1 MSNQPA
7 EIGQQLFST
16 DLRNLSASNLITLSR
31 KISKAADEI
40 RQNHPE
46 LISVRIAVTGTSNIQ
61 FFTAVLKPFLFA
73 SGLNPDIFEGQYA
86 GLDGEI
92 RDENSS
98 LYRFNPDIVIA
109 VTGYRDIHEFPDFL
123 SPAAEVDKLADEK
136 TDEILSVWEK
146 FHQHCNAKVY
156 LTNYAVSNRHIL
168 GAMEANLSSSPDQFI
183 RLINHKLLM
192 QKPGFMQII
201 DQESIAADYGKDRW
215 FDDSAWFISKQ
226 PFALEALPFFCYA
239 LARQIASGLG
249 KLKKCLV
256 VDLDN
261 TLWGG
266 VIGDDGLEGI
276 NLDPNNAV
284 GEAYLDFQKTLRK
297 FKERGV
303 LLSVCS
309 KNEEQTALKVF
320 SEHPQMILTKN
331 DFAAFIAN
339 WDDKATN
346 LRKIAEQ
353 LNIGLD
359 SMVFFDDNPAE
370 RQLIRTTL
378 PMVEVIEVPEDP
390 AAFSLALTRAHCF
403 DWEQLTPEDLRR
415 TESIRSNQEREALS
429 ASLDYAGYLKAL
441 QMIWSAAI
449 VSPQEVMRF
458 TQLINKTNQFNLRT
472 RRYSES
478 EIAELAA
485 DPNSLLLRVT
495 LKDKFS
501 DYGIISALI
510 LKKDLRNRSLFIDTW
525 VMSCRVFQRRLEY
538 EVMNWLVNY
547 AGDHDIQK
555 IIGEY
560 IPTGRNKLVENFYPE
575 TGFQLTEQ
583 VGDTRIYQ
591 LMINDYVPCETWFL
605 KEITT
610 ENE

>member
-1 MSNQPA
+1 MNNQPA
-7 EIGQQLFST
+7 KIGQQLFSA
-16 DLRNLSASNLITLSR
+16 DLRNLSASNLLTLSR

-40 RQNHPE
+40 RQNHPD

-73 SGLNPDIFEGQYA
+73 SGLNAEIFEGQYA
-86 GLDGEI
+86 GLDSEI

-98 LYRFNPDIVIA
+98 LYRFNPDVVIA
-109 VTGYRDIHEFPDFL
+109 ITGYRDIHEFPDFL
-123 SPAAEVDKLADEK
+123 SPADEVDKLADIK
-136 TDEILSVWEK
+136 TDEILSLWEK
-146 FHQHCNAKVY
+146 FHQHSNAKVY

-168 GAMEANLSSSPDQFI
+168 GAMEANLPSAPDQFI
-183 RLINHKLLM
+183 RLVNHKILM
-192 QKPGFMQII
+192 QKPDFMQMI
-201 DQESIAADYGKDRW
+201 DQESIASDYGKDRW

-239 LARQIASGLG
+239 LARQIASSLG

-256 VDLDN
+256 IDLDN

-303 LLSVCS
+303 LLCVCS
-309 KNEEQTALKVF
+309 KNEEQTALRVF

-346 LRKIAEQ
+346 LRKIADQ

-359 SMVFFDDNPAE
+359 SIVFFDDNPAE
-370 RQLIRTTL
+370 RQLIRTTF
-378 PMVEVIEVPEDP
+378 PMVEVIEVPGDP
-390 AAFSLALTRAHCF
+390 AEFSLALTRAHCF
-403 DWEQLTPEDLRR
+403 DWEQLTTEDLGR
-415 TESIRSNQEREALS
+415 TQSILSNQEREALS
-429 ASLDYAGYLKAL
+429 ESLDYAGYLKAL

-449 VSPQEVMRF
+449 VSPQEVTRF

-485 DPNSLLLRVT
+485 DPNSLLMRVT

-510 LKKDLRNRSLFIDTW
+510 LKRDIRNQTLFIDTW
-525 VMSCRVFQRRLEY
+525 VMSCRVFQRRLEH
-538 EVMNWLVNY
+538 EVMNWLVKY
-547 AGDHDIQK
+547 AGDHGIPK
-555 IIGEY
+555 IIGEF

-575 TGFQLTEQ
+575 MGFHLTEQ
-583 VGDTRIYQ
+583 VGDIRNYQ
-591 LMINDYVPCETWFL
+591 LIIKDYVPCETLFL
-605 KEITT
+605 KEIST
-610 ENE
+610 EYE